1 MIVDCHTHIDIKADE
16 VAMSEHLVASEP
28 VDVCVVLSRRAESSE
43 EANKRLGEYVG
54 KHKEKMAGFAVVDP
68 QKDKVSFNNVRPLR
82 DKLGL
87 KGAVVYCAAG
97 GFHPAHSR
105 AMRFYESA
113 EELGWP
119 VFFHN
124 EEATRSPEAVLEY
137 AQPYLLDEIARRF
150 AGLKIVIG
158 SMGTPFLDQTLA
170 MVAKH
175 ANVYADLTIQPR
187 RVWQIYNTVVAANE
201 HGVMDKL
208 LFGSGFP
215 LSGAGECIETLLG
228 LNMLMADTN
237 LPTIPRAN
245 IRNVIERDSLEVLGI
260 SDKSL
265 GVQEL
270 AAEVANERKSGK
282 AGKEET
288 AE

>member
-16 VAMSEHLVASEP
+16 VATSEHLVASEP
-28 VDVCVVLSRRAESSE
+28 VDVCVVLARRGESSE
-43 EANKRLGEYVG
+43 ETNKRLSEYVG
-54 KHKEKMAGFAVVDP
+54 KHREKMAGFAVVDP
-68 QKDKVSFNNVRPLR
+68 QSDKVSFNNVRPLR
-82 DKLGL
+82 DRLGL

-150 AGLKIVIG
+150 TGLKIVIG

-175 ANVYADLTIQPR
+175 ENVYADLTIQPR

-215 LSGAGECIETLLG
+215 LSRAGECIETLLG

-245 IRNVIERDSLEVLGI
+245 IRNIIERDSLDVLGI
-260 SDKSL
+260 IDKGL
-265 GVQEL
+265 GVQEP
-270 AAEVANERKSGK
+270 AAEGAKERKAEK

-288 AE
+288 A

>member
-16 VAMSEHLVASEP
+16 VATSEHLVASEP
-28 VDVCVVLSRRAESSE
+28 VDVCVVLARRGESSE
-43 EANKRLGEYVG
+43 ETNKRLSEYVG
-54 KHKEKMAGFAVVDP
+54 KHREKMAGFAVVDP
-68 QKDKVSFNNVRPLR
+68 QSDKVSFNNVRPLR
-82 DKLGL
+82 DRLGL

-150 AGLKIVIG
+150 TGLKIVIG

-175 ANVYADLTIQPR
+175 ENVYADLTIQPR

-215 LSGAGECIETLLG
+215 LSRAGECIETLLG

-245 IRNVIERDSLEVLGI
+245 IRNIIERDSLDVLGI
-260 SDKSL
+260 IDKGL
-265 GVQEL
+265 GVQEP
-270 AAEVANERKSGK
+270 AAEVAKERKAEK

-288 AE
+288 A